1 MSSVNSPGKGFV
13 KETKGGRTRWVKPST
28 GAHTA
33 WVSSSNSGSSSSSSR
48 HVSSRSSSSS
58 SRKLTSEEQK
68 LVSQGFT
75 PEYSDGK
82 VRYVKGGAHTAWRSS
97 SEWSKAASEAKQTKP
112 KPTTQEPKSKVTQT
126 TDYIA
131 KGYEAKTGKQVQPS
145 WVNRTIV
152 TQPSKKEY
160 VPPSPEMELLFPS
173 AAKAM
178 KYEHIITEGIK
189 SYKEPRPTEE
199 ATWNIEKSRDKFLT
213 SESKKAKA
221 IRAARAVSGA
231 AASLFWETVPVTG
244 PALNP
249 EYQYIKGVGERGIIK
264 EGEKQI
270 QKETEQKKLLKA
282 KAEKEIKEREAIVL
296 SRLNQRKEEYQK
308 IINSQVQDYAN
319 TKAQEIYSK
328 KGKITEKDVK
338 KIKDLA
344 QTKSKKLIEEYNKKL
359 QKEAKINYQIEVDPL
374 VKKYNKELGKSKAT
388 ERLNKVLKR
397 YNLATQFVE
406 TPIKVTE
413 TMLIPGVAGTA
424 VGGLYAAQIGT
435 HPIETA
441 RSMKE
446 HPGLAAVTIGSALIG
461 AKLAKPIKAEYY
473 GMRMRSD
480 LAKGSKYSSQTLKI
494 STKKA
499 GKLEVG
505 EYRAKVSEGILGK
518 KYSWKVES
526 VGKGVRAGKGSK
538 GVLKG
543 HQGYVAKLTK
553 KTLTGKEKKLYV
565 EVGEPIRSTKP
576 SRISLSKGGIEK
588 GVIRLKTTKI
598 IPSRGRIF
606 GRKPKIKFEFDVK
619 PYVSKSKPS
628 NFFKSELY
636 GKKPTKITYET
647 VIGGKKPIKASG
659 ELHLAK
665 YMETAKTKIIPEQKL
680 MVSKP
685 FKTTTGEPFVV
696 SKILTKKPRRITG
709 GVSYEVWGGKVPF
722 KEAIKPT
729 TTKKISLGIVKSS
742 EFKPKFKPKTFG
754 KSTKAIQIPKTKT
767 PLKVKPSI
775 SALKDITKQFGKTK
789 SLAELGKSRIKLAIT
804 KASEGLV
811 KPTGLRTIGSLG
823 RTKLPEVEYKFKG
836 KGAGSLRVETKPT
849 VKGGSKQFGIE
860 ISKLNINQ
868 ELFQPTKIKTG
879 IKTPEVTG
887 IKTKLG
893 SLTIEEL
900 KMKEFI
906 ISPPAPTT
914 PPSPTIRTPPNIVP
928 FLTPP
933 TGLLFGARGFGKGSK
948 KMKTVYT
955 ANLAGIFSEK
965 YLKATPKK
973 KTYTGLELRYPVL
986 PKGTWKI

>member
-1 MSSVNSPGKGFV
+1 MSSVDSPGKGFV
-13 KETKGGRTRWVKPST
+13 RETKGGRTRWVKPST

-68 LVSQGFT
+68 LISQGFT

-160 VPPSPEMELLFPS
+160 VPPSPEMELFFPDV
-173 AAKAM
+173 ARGM
-178 KYEHIITEGIK
+178 KYKHIIEEEIK
-189 SYKEPRPTEE
+189 NYKKPKATEE
-199 ATWNIEKSRDKFLT
+199 PIWKIEKSRDKLLT
-213 SESKKAKA
+213 SESKKAKT
-221 IRAARAVSGA
+221 IRAARSVSGA
-231 AASLFWETVPVTG
+231 AASLFWETIPVAG
-244 PALNP
+244 PLEP
-249 EYQYIKGVGERGIIK
+249 VYQWEKGVGRRKITEI
-264 EGEKQI
+264 GEKQI
-270 QKETEQKKLLKA
+270 QKETEQKRLLKA
-282 KAEKEIKEREAIVL
+282 KAEEEIKSKENIVL
-296 SRLNQRKEEYQK
+296 SRLDQRKEEYQK
-308 IINSQVQDYAN
+308 LINSQVQAYAN

-328 KGKITEKDVK
+328 KGELTEEDTK
-338 KIKDLA
+338 KIRELA
-344 QTKSKKLIEEYNKKL
+344 KAKADTLIKKYNKKL
-359 QKEAKINYQIEVDPL
+359 QTEAKINYQIEVDPL

-406 TPIKVTE
+406 TPIKVAE
-413 TMLIPGVAGTA
+413 TMLIPGVGGTA

-441 RSMKE
+441 RAMKE
-446 HPGLAAVTIGSALIG
+446 HPGLTAVTIGSALLG
-461 AKLAKPIKAEYY
+461 AKLAKPIKAEWHS
-473 GMRMRSD
+473 MRMRSD
-480 LAKGSKYSSQTLKI
+480 LAKGSKYSAERLSI

-499 GKLEVG
+499 GELELSK
-505 EYRAKVSEGILGK
+505 YNAKVSGGILGK

-576 SRISLSKGGIEK
+576 SRIGLSKGGIEK
-588 GVIRLKTTKI
+588 GVIRLKTTEI

-619 PYVSKSKPS
+619 PYVSESKPS
-628 NFFKSELY
+628 DFFSSKLY
-636 GKKPTKITYET
+636 GKKPSKITYET
-647 VIGGKKPIKASG
+647 IIGGKKPIKASG

-696 SKILTKKPRRITG
+696 SKILTKKSKSITG

-729 TTKKISLGIVKSS
+729 TTKKISLGIVKPS
-742 EFKPKFKPKTFG
+742 EFKPKFKPKSFG
-754 KSTKAIQIPKTKT
+754 KSTKTIQIPKTKT
-767 PLKVKPSI
+767 PTKVKPSI

-823 RTKLPEVEYKFKG
+823 RTKLPEVEYKFKE
-836 KGAGSLRVETKPT
+836 KGVGSLRVETEPT

-906 ISPPAPTT
+906 ISLPVPTT
-914 PPSPTIRTPPNIVP
+914 PPISPTIRTPPNIVP

-933 TGLLFGARGFGKGSK
+933 TGLLFGARGFGAGSK
-948 KMKTVYT
+948 KMKTAYT